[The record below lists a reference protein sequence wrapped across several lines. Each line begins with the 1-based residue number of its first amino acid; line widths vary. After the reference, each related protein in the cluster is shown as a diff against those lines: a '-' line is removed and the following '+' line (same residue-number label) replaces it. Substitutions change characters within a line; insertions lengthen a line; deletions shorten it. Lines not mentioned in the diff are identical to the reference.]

1 MSKGKKKKR
10 TEPCGR
16 RPIFSSG
23 GNSGLGFCFPQIAAR
38 ADGETFGSAARVQP
52 DGVLVFSSQA
62 EVDAGPDAGDLQ
74 TDARPRPARKT
85 AIAISPPPFFF
96 FFLSASPLRKKA
108 PSTCF
113 SDTFHYR
120 RRKSESE
127 RRPRSLRLIRRRRG
141 GAETGARFL
150 LNAAIS
156 HGPGFRG
163 LAGPHD
169 REKRGRRSSGAACF
183 Q

>member
-96 FFLSASPLRKKA
+96 FFLSALPLRKKA
-108 PSTCF
+108 
-113 SDTFHYR
+113 
-120 RRKSESE
+120 
-127 RRPRSLRLIRRRRG
+127 RPHASRTRFTIAGAKARAKDPRGSFGVG